1 MTMPLEGI
9 RVLDWTQWQQGP
21 VATTM
26 LADLGADVIKIEHR
40 ERGDPG
46 RGMKAIMGT
55 MIGEEVPIN
64 TYFEGH
70 NRNKRGITLDL
81 SKEKGREVLY
91 RLVEK
96 SDVFVHNFRKHVPQ
110 RLGVDY
116 DTLSR
121 YNPRL
126 IYAIGSSYGPEGPQ
140 AGETAMDL
148 IAQARS
154 GIMTTIGEPDSPPLP
169 NQPGLA
175 DQVGANTLALAI
187 LAALIARDRIGV
199 GQKVEV
205 SLLGSMCWFQ
215 QLGIALALAVNKV
228 IPRRGRKGQGNPLW
242 NYYPCQDERW
252 IMLAMLQS
260 DRYWADLC
268 KVLGREDLATNPK
281 FEDMFK
287 RSENHEELIDI
298 LDEIFMSKPRDEWM
312 RVLKEGGDF
321 IFGPVNSLLDLAQD
335 PQVVANQYITDF
347 DHPSFGAIKLVG
359 IPFHFSE
366 TPGALRL
373 PAPEFGQHT
382 EEVLLEIGGYSW
394 EEIEKLRIEEVI

>member
-46 RGMKAIMGT
+46 RGMKTIMGT
-55 MIGEEVPIN
+55 MIGEEIPIN

-287 RSENHEELIDI
+287 RSENHGELIDI
-298 LDEIFMSKPRDEWM
+298 LDEIFMSKPRDEWV